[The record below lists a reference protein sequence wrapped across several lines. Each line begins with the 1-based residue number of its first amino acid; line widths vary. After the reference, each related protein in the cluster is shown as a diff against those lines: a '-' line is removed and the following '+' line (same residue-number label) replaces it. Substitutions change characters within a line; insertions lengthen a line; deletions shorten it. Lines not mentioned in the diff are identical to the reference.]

1 MNNKLLSWILVV
13 WIAATGFAGY
23 SQADDTNT
31 WAIEKPNSELRELF
45 KKQKSGA
52 ILNADEQAK
61 LEEVKANRGEGK
73 KGKRWGKHGKRNGLS
88 FLSDTEKASLESMTD
103 DEKKAFFTAKKE
115 EKKAEK
121 EASQAIISK
130 LINGESITDTERA
143 SLQEKQAA
151 FADKGDRPEREGN
164 NEKAAM
170 KAVITKLI
178 AGEALTAD
186 EQATLDEIKAKK
198 EEREVLKALKEKVK
212 AGEELTE
219 AEQAQVDAF
228 KAEKWGKHD
237 GKKKWKGKG
246 GYKGD
251 KTKGERWDRAERTQ
265 AKVG

>member
-31 WAIEKPNSELRELF
+31 WATEKPNSEIRELF
-45 KKQKSGA
+45 KKSKTDVA
-52 ILNADEQAK
+52 LTADEQAQ
-61 LEEVKANRGEGK
+61 LAELKANRGEDK
-73 KGKRWGKHGKRNGLS
+73 NGKRWGKHGKRNGMS
-88 FLSDTEKASLESMTD
+88 FLSDDEKASLESMTD

-115 EKKAEK
+115 EKKAER

-130 LINGESITDTERA
+130 LINGESITDAERA
-143 SLQEKQAA
+143 TLQEKQAA
-151 FADKGDRPEREGN
+151 KEAKFADKGDRPEREEN
-164 NEKAAM
+164 SEKTAM

-178 AGEALTAD
+178 AGETLTAD
-186 EQATLDEIKAKK
+186 EEVTLEAIKAKK
-198 EEREVLKALKEKVK
+198 EEREALKALKEKVK

-246 GYKGD
+246 WYKGD
-251 KTKGERWDRAERTQ
+251 KGDRTE